1 MNTWIDFDS
10 PIYAMASACDG
21 SKWNYK
27 GRSWDLKAVA
37 IKAVEAEGK
46 DPGLLYQTK
55 VPEEWENV
63 ERTIVKYCN
72 DVMNNLADPF
82 NTTLLMG
89 GGGNFRFDIA
99 TIQPY
104 KGNRVSEKPYHF
116 DAIKNFVEDVYGA
129 KRIYGVE
136 VDDAVGILA
145 EPGDLIISQDK
156 DLLQLP
162 GLHKHPVSGFEQEVT
177 EIEGFR
183 SFYAQVLT
191 GDTSD
196 NIPGLYGVGASS
208 AHVKAIKKM
217 KTEVEMYEA
226 VAKLYSLR
234 FGSYWKMFLK
244 ENMMLLWL
252 LRGPKS
258 KVPYW
263 QEQLEDTDFYLQD
276 FRSRMFNSGK

>member
-27 GRSWDLKAVA
+27 GRSWDLKSVAVKA
-37 IKAVEAEGK
+37 IEAEGK
-46 DPGLLYQTK
+46 DPSLLYQTK
-55 VPEEWENV
+55 TPEEWDNV
-63 ERTIVKYCN
+63 ERTIVKYCD

-82 NTTLLMG
+82 NTTLLIG

-116 DAIKNFVEDVYGA
+116 DAIKNFVEEVYGA
-129 KRIYGVE
+129 KRVYGVE

-145 EPGDLIISQDK
+145 QPGDLIISQDK

-162 GLHKHPVSGFEQEVT
+162 GLHKHPVSGLEQEVT
-177 EIEGFR
+177 EIEGLR
-183 SFYAQVLT
+183 SFYVQVLV
-191 GDTSD
+191 GDSSD
-196 NIPGLYGVGASS
+196 NVPGLYGVGASS
-208 AHVKAIKKM
+208 SYVKSIKKM
-217 KTEVEMYEA
+217 ETEVEMYDL
-226 VAKLYSLR
+226 VAKMYTQR
-234 FGSYWKMFLK
+234 FGSYWKLFLK

-252 LRGPKS
+252 LRDPGKS
-258 KVPYW
+258 KYYW
-263 QEQLEDTDFYLQD
+263 QEQLDSSNFYGQD
-276 FRSRMFNSGK
+276 FRSRMFIRGK